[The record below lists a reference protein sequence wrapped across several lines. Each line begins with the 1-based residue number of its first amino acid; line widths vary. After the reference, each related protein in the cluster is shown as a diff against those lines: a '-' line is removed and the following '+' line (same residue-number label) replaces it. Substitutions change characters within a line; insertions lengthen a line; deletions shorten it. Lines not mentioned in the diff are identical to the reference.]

1 MNSKLPKLGVIAI
14 DIEKTGCRDEN
25 LDPMFAV
32 GIATAPIDASSIE
45 EVESFSISLNLRK
58 PVGNSWGEHWKSE
71 GYEMR
76 CWEEFWSKHENVLDL
91 IQDPLRIL
99 RVETREQLITG
110 INSIL
115 SLYES
120 MYSQTVIV
128 TDTTL
133 FDTVCVSAELKKYN
147 FVPLNFTRKG
157 EYRSGVEVDSYI
169 SGLFKI
175 ADPSE
180 WEVMSETNKFIEPYL
195 LDKVEHDHHPMNDAK
210 SILLKYLAAIKYA
223 KA

>member
-1 MNSKLPKLGVIAI
+1 MNSQVPKLGVIAI

-45 EVESFSISLNLRK
+45 EVESFSISLNLKK
-58 PVGNSWGEHWKSE
+58 PNGKSWSEHWKSE
-71 GYEMR
+71 GYELR
-76 CWEEFWSKHENVLDL
+76 CWDEFWSKNEGVLDL
-91 IQDPLRIL
+91 LQDPLCIL
-99 RVETREQLITG
+99 RVESREQLVTC

-120 MYSQTVIV
+120 MYSQTIIV

-175 ADPSE
+175 SDPSD
-180 WEVMSETNKFIEPYL
+180 WEGLCSANKFIEPYL
-195 LDKVEHDHHPMNDAK
+195 LEKVEHDHHPMNDAK